1 VPSTILSYSIVADSA
16 EATGLKWATPAAGVP
31 ANSSATVA
39 TSETT
44 SSTTYTDLTTAGP
57 AVTVTT
63 GTKALVIIT
72 SNIRDREDRG
82 EFMSYAVSGATTL
95 AADDTRAL
103 SMVTPTQPAG
113 IYQMSFVN
121 VPTLTAGSNT
131 FTAKYRTNSAIH
143 SATFLNR
150 SIFVMNLA

>member
-1 VPSTILSYSIVADSA
+1 
-16 EATGLKWATPAAGVP
+16 LKWAAAAAGVP
-31 ANSSATVA
+31 ANASATVA

-63 GTKALVIIT
+63 GTRALVIIT

-82 EFMSYAVSGATTL
+82 EFMSYAVSGATTT

-121 VPTLTAGSNT
+121 VATLTAGSNT